1 MAFEPT
7 SSTPLDGGTPAPAPV
22 APAPAAPPVSA
33 GAPASPVAPGGDAP
47 APPSTPGAPEGLSAP
62 APSNTF
68 RVKVDGQWKEVDLDE
83 LQRGY
88 IAQSTFTQ
96 RQQQLAEQRRQWEQ
110 TQRQNEIAQWQA
122 KQELEQY
129 RQLLSDPRQVGQYYR
144 ALAAQHGFDPNA
156 PDPSARPLSAS
167 EANAL
172 METRLQQMQEK
183 FNQELQSRTG
193 RLEEV
198 LRQRE
203 VAASKSVFDRYLD
216 SVVAEHPE
224 IAQVYDPEEFKRAVR
239 EQAGARLRYA
249 AESGQP
255 VEDWNEAGLAELRRE
270 ATSRVQKL
278 KSILVNQ
285 SRMDAASTPAG
296 GQVQGGLEPPGGR
309 APMTPPQKPL
319 RLGSPELRARATALV
334 EQRLNGQ

>member
-1 MAFEPT
+1 MAFEP
-7 SSTPLDGGTPAPAPV
+7 SATPSAEGTPAAAPV
-22 APAPAAPPVSA
+22 APAPAAPPVSV
-33 GAPASPVAPGGDAP
+33 GAPASPVAPAGGQP
-47 APPSTPGAPEGLSAP
+47 APMSTPEPSAQAP

-96 RQQQLAEQRRQWEQ
+96 RQQQLANERRQWEQ
-110 TQRQNEIAQWQA
+110 AQHQNEMAQWQA

-129 RQLLSDPRQVGQYYR
+129 RQLLTDPNKVGQYYR

-156 PDPSARPLSAS
+156 PDPSARPLTAS

-172 METRLQQMQEK
+172 MESRLHKMQQR
-183 FNQELQSRTG
+183 FDQELQSKTG

-216 SVVAEHPE
+216 SVVADHPE
-224 IAQVYDPEEFKRAVR
+224 IGQVYDTEEFKRAVR
-239 EQAGARLRYA
+239 NQAGQRLRYA

-255 VEDWNEAGLAELRRE
+255 IEDWNEAGLAELRRE
-270 ATSRVQKL
+270 AAARVEKL

-285 SRMDAASTPAG
+285 QRMTAASTPS
-296 GQVQGGLEPPGGR
+296 QVQGGLEPPGGR
-309 APMTPPQKPL
+309 APATPPQAPL

-334 EQRLNGQ
+334 EQRLAGG